1 MESEERRF
9 APGEADK
16 RSVGVAVGRIRGLVI
31 PHLVRAR
38 GLLLPAIDIVDE
50 LIHALIDE
58 ERMDD
63 LPVDNPRLVARHRR
77 VRG

>member
-50 LIHALIDE
+50 RIHE
-58 ERMDD
+58 D